1 MVSLTKQA
9 ANKRPTLYS
18 AFERTQSKNE
28 ARNHYESQHAGGAL
42 RSRISKQEQHGESG
56 VLTPMC

>member
-28 ARNHYESQHAGGAL
+28 PRNHYESQHAGGAL
-42 RSRISKQEQHGESG
+42 RSWISEHQQHGKSR